1 MYIMTKIQTIPLR
14 DFMDGSY
21 KHKTKKNSKVIGKVI
36 TATTG
41 TFMIHVPK
49 SVLAAGIGV
58 NSTFGNVHGAIM
70 NAFDAGVVLVI
81 IFSGASWAL
90 GHRTKALEI
99 LIGVS
104 CGYILARHAM
114 DIRDFLKE
122 I

>member
-1 MYIMTKIQTIPLR
+1 MAKIEVIPFR
-14 DFMDGSY
+14 SFMDGSY
-21 KHKTKKNSKVIGKVI
+21 KEKKKSDITALKRVI
-36 TATTG
+36 TATSG
-41 TFMIHVPK
+41 SLALILPK
-49 SVLAAGIGV
+49 AALAATV

-104 CGYILARHAM
+104 CGYILARHSI
-114 DIRDFLKE
+114 DIRDFLKG

>member
-1 MYIMTKIQTIPLR
+1 MAKTEVIPFR
-14 DFMDGSY
+14 SFMDGSY
-21 KHKTKKNSKVIGKVI
+21 KNKEKSDITALKKVI
-36 TATTG
+36 TG
-41 TFMIHVPK
+41 TIGSLIMILPK
-49 SVLAAGIGV
+49 AALAATV

-99 LIGVS
+99 LIGVA
-104 CGYILARHAM
+104 CGYILSRHAI
-114 DIRDFLKE
+114 DIRNFLKT

>member
-1 MYIMTKIQTIPLR
+1 MAKTEVIPFR
-14 DFMDGSY
+14 SFMDGSY
-21 KHKTKKNSKVIGKVI
+21 KNKEKSDI
-36 TATTG
+36 TVLKRVTTG
-41 TFMIHVPK
+41 TIGSFITILPK
-49 SVLAAGIGV
+49 AAFAATV

-104 CGYILARHAM
+104 CGYVLARHAI
-114 DIRDFLKE
+114 DIRNFLQG

>member
-1 MYIMTKIQTIPLR
+1 MAKTQTIPFR

-21 KHKTKKNSKVIGKVI
+21 KNKRNDSVKPLKNVI
-36 TATTG
+36 TATTSSLL
-41 TFMIHVPK
+41 MIVPK
-49 SVLAAGIGV
+49 IALAAGV

-70 NAFDAGVVLVI
+70 NAFDSGVVLVI
-81 IFSGASWAL
+81 IFAGASWGL

-104 CGYILARHAM
+104 CGYILARHAV
-114 DIRDFLKE
+114 DIRDFLSG

>member
-1 MYIMTKIQTIPLR
+1 MVKTQVIQFR

-21 KHKTKKNSKVIGKVI
+21 KNKKQSDVTPIKKVI
-36 TATTG
+36 TATSG
-41 TFMIHVPK
+41 SLMLIIPK
-49 SVLAAGIGV
+49 VVFAAGV
-58 NSTFGNVHGAIM
+58 NTTFGNVHGAIM

-104 CGYILARHAM
+104 CGYILARHAI
-114 DIRDFLKE
+114 DIRDFLQG

>member
-1 MYIMTKIQTIPLR
+1 MYIMAKTEVIPFR
-14 DFMDGSY
+14 SFMDGSY
-21 KHKTKKNSKVIGKVI
+21 KNKEKSDITALKRVI

-41 TFMIHVPK
+41 TLIMILPK
-49 SVLAAGIGV
+49 AALAATV

-70 NAFDAGVVLVI
+70 NAFDSGVVLVI

-104 CGYILARHAM
+104 CGYVLARHAV
-114 DIRDFLKE
+114 DIRDFLTG